1 MPTVT
6 INPGGRIFQCEGKQ
20 TILEAALSASVF
32 LNYGCSMGTCGMCV
46 ARLQQGE
53 IERVK
58 HHDFTLKE
66 ADKLRGDFLLC
77 SYAAASPDVVVEA
90 FEAKSSSDIPW
101 QKIDAKIKKLYR
113 VNDQVGILTLQT
125 PRTSRLRFLAGQNLR
140 LQLPN
145 DLSADLPIASCPCDD
160 RNIEFHLKL
169 DPDDEFSASIFGS
182 KSFPMPV
189 HIEGPWGPDPGGTAK
204 TVTLCF
210 AYDTGFAPLRS
221 WIEQQFANDNPGSIS
236 LYWFADDESGFY
248 LINLLDA
255 WSDAFETFAYHL
267 STPRDEGQLTTVLKP
282 AIDPLLNTSFDDSR
296 VLIAGPQSFTGA
308 VRALLKTIGFTE
320 SALFVHS
327 TAKT

>member
-6 INPGGRIFQCEGKQ
+6 INPGGRTFQCEGKQ
-20 TILEAALSASVF
+20 TILEAALSASVS
-32 LNYGCSMGTCGMCV
+32 LNYGCSTGTCGLCT

-58 HHDFTLKE
+58 HHDFALKE
-66 ADKLRGDFLLC
+66 ADKLSGDFLLC
-77 SYAAASPDVVVEA
+77 CYAAASPDVVVEA
-90 FEAKSSSDIPW
+90 FEATSAGDIPW
-101 QKIDAKIKKLYR
+101 QKIDAKIRKLNR
-113 VNDQVGILTLQT
+113 INEQIGILSLQT

-140 LQLPN
+140 LQLPD

-160 RNIEFHLKL
+160 RNIEFHLRL
-169 DPDDEFSASIFGS
+169 DPDNEFSAGIFGLR
-182 KSFPMPV
+182 SFPRPV

-204 TVTLCF
+204 PVTLCF

-221 WIEQQFANDNPGSIS
+221 WIEQQFADDIS
-236 LYWFADDESGFY
+236 GKICLYWFADDESGFY
-248 LINLLDA
+248 LVNLLDA

-267 STPRDEGQLTTVLKP
+267 STPRDEEQLTTVLKP
-282 AIDPLLNTSFDDSR
+282 AIDPLLNATFDDSR
-296 VLIAGPQSFTGA
+296 VLIAGPQSFTAA
-308 VRALLKTIGFTE
+308 VRALLKAIDFPD